1 MPGAT
6 GQANGEACVLWAVCM
21 NGVPP
26 LLGLLVRAPLCLVI
40 TAILLGGCTTV
51 QTNSYGQAPIVNDVG
66 NPGQDHRPGH
76 IQILYAEPK
85 RDYESLG
92 TFSVRKYKPGWSD
105 PTVSDAIPELKQA
118 ALGLGGQAVIIRST
132 SSNGYTRFITI
143 EGEAIRWR

>member
-1 MPGAT
+1 
-6 GQANGEACVLWAVCM
+6 M
-21 NGVPP
+21 NGIP
-26 LLGLLVRAPLCLVI
+26 LPKRFFVRLPILIFTASLLAL
-40 TAILLGGCTTV
+40 TGCTTV
-51 QTNSYGQAPIVNDVG
+51 QTNSYGQSPVVNESE

-76 IQILYAEPK
+76 IHILYAEPK

-105 PTVSDAIPELKQA
+105 PTVSDAIPELKEA